1 MDGKRIA
8 FLGDSITCGACL
20 QKGEESY
27 VDRIEKCH
35 AWAGVF
41 RYGEPGS
48 RIGSYIGEDPRKI
61 GPSFVER
68 FPGMEK
74 ELDLVAV
81 FGGTNDY
88 GIGNEPLGTA
98 KDQTPETFYGA
109 WNLLAQGLKKK
120 YPESRLLLITPL
132 HRRGEEMPNAF
143 SGAVFYDYIRVI
155 RDTAYRYDTELL
167 DLYAA
172 DSLQPG
178 EDYYNT
184 LILEDGIHPGAKGH
198 EVIAGEILAYLKK
211 GTGD

>member
-20 QKGEESY
+20 RKGEESY
-27 VDRIEKCH
+27 VDRITKSCPR
-35 AWAGVF
+35 AKVF

-68 FPGMEK
+68 FRRMDK
-74 ELDLVAV
+74 ELDIVVV

-88 GIGNEPLGTA
+88 GIGNAPLGTMA
-98 KDQTPETFYGA
+98 ERTPETFCGA
-109 WNLLAQGLKKK
+109 WNLLAEGLLAI
-120 YPESRLLLITPL
+120 YPRSRLLFVTPL

-143 SGAVFYDYIRVI
+143 SGAVFSDYVDVI
-155 RDTAYRYDTELL
+155 RTAAKRHGADLL

-172 DSLQPG
+172 ASLQPNAH
-178 EDYYNT
+178 YYST

-198 EVIAGEILAYLKK
+198 RVIAGEFLAYLYPN
-211 GTGD
+211 T